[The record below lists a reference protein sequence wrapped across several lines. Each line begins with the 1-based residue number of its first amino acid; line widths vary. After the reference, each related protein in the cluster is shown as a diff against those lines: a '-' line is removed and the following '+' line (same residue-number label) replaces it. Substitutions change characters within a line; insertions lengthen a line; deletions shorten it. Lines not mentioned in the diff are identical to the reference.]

1 MRLLFGRSA
10 QLGSSRGIR
19 RHVMTEKRK
28 RKLRITGIR
37 KKMLFVFAVLIT
49 ITGAGISVFSAAV
62 FKQGY
67 GKISKVYLQ
76 DVTQQTTNNLEN
88 MIQTIEDIN
97 IQILS
102 SAVIQEQLEIV
113 NGQEMEPYS
122 IRNISKIVEREL
134 ETNALFSSDVVSLS
148 VFSKSGLEF
157 SVKKITGRGTDLAFL
172 EGDIYKANGTTLWGL
187 VGPDKD
193 ICIAKAILDLTTMKP
208 IGYINIV
215 YEREYFGDIVK
226 DNSTEYSGASYVVD
240 RDGIIVVTNH
250 EKYLG
255 TRFPVAIEALRETD
269 TSRYD
274 ILNDTNSFYYV
285 GNEMPN
291 GWTLVE
297 AVSVKEFYKN
307 TYRVI
312 GLTGIFLLGILILSF
327 FSINMAT
334 KHIARP
340 TQDLLESMKLF
351 GKGNLS
357 HRVEVKTTDEIGQI
371 GSEYNRMAENIET
384 LIEKVYKMEITQK
397 QAEIDFLCM
406 QINPHFL
413 YNTLDTISWMAIMQG
428 NLDISEMTI
437 SLADLLR
444 AMIKKDRF
452 VTVEEEMKTVKDYL
466 LIQGQRFGDKISVL
480 YDVDEQAYPC
490 QVPNFILQPLI
501 ENAIIHGLEPKLEK
515 GMLCV
520 RIKLEKDTVVFSI
533 ADDGVGMSREEI
545 RELYEKCEMNET
557 NQNIGLKNVYRR
569 LILCYGE
576 SSRLHIESEKHWGT
590 KINFILPMMIKDN
603 SSDKPEL
610 L

>member
-1 MRLLFGRSA
+1 
-10 QLGSSRGIR
+10 
-19 RHVMTEKRK
+19 MTEKGK
-28 RKLRITGIR
+28 GKLKITGIR
-37 KKMLFVFAVLIT
+37 KKMLLVFAVLIT

-76 DVTQQTTNNLEN
+76 DITQQTTNNLEN

-102 SAVIQEQLEIV
+102 SSVIQEQLEIV
-113 NGQEMEPYS
+113 NGQEMELYS

-157 SVKKITGRGTDLAFL
+157 SVKKITGRGTDLAFS
-172 EGDIYKANGTTLWGL
+172 EREIYAANGTTLWGL
-187 VGPDKD
+187 VGPDDD
-193 ICIAKAILDLTTMKP
+193 ICIAKAILDLTTMRP

-215 YEREYFGDIVK
+215 YEREYFGDIVR
-226 DNSTEYSGASYVVD
+226 DNSTEYSGACYVVD
-240 RDGIIVVTNH
+240 RDGVITVTNH
-250 EKYLG
+250 ERYLG
-255 TRFPVAIEALRETD
+255 DKFPVEIEKLRESETW
-269 TSRYD
+269 RYD
-274 ILNDTNSFYYV
+274 ILNGTNSFYYV

-327 FSINMAT
+327 ISVNMAT
-334 KHIARP
+334 KHIAKP

-351 GKGNLS
+351 GMGNLS

-444 AMIKKDRF
+444 AMIQKDRF
-452 VTVEEEMKTVKDYL
+452 VTVEDEMKTVKDYL
-466 LIQGQRFGDKISVL
+466 LIQGQRFGDKISVI
-480 YDVDEQAYPC
+480 YDIDEQAYPC
-490 QVPNFILQPLI
+490 RIPNFILQPLI

-515 GMLCV
+515 GTLRV
-520 RIKLEKDTVVFSI
+520 QIKLENEAVAFCI
-533 ADDGVGMSREEI
+533 ADNGVGMSREEI
-545 RELYEKCEMNET
+545 QALYEKCEMNDT

-576 SSRLHIESEKHWGT
+576 TSRLHIESEKHRGT
-590 KINFILPMMIKDN
+590 KIKFILPMTIIGQQEEEN
-603 SSDKPEL
+603 
-610 L
+610 

>member
-148 VFSKSGLEF
+148 VISKSGLEF

-240 RDGIIVVTNH
+240 RDGTIVVTNH

-255 TRFPVAIEALRETD
+255 TRFPVAIETLRETD

-576 SSRLHIESEKHWGT
+576 SSRLHIESEKHRGT

>member
-1 MRLLFGRSA
+1 MRG
-10 QLGSSRGIR
+10 
-19 RHVMTEKRK
+19 KRK
-28 RKLRITGIR
+28 CRLKITGIR
-37 KKMLFVFAVLIT
+37 KKMLLVFAVLIT
-49 ITGAGISVFSAAV
+49 VTGAGISVFSAAV
-62 FKQGY
+62 FRQGY

-113 NGQEMEPYS
+113 NGQEMELYS

-148 VFSKSGLEF
+148 VISKSGLEF
-157 SVKKITGRGTDLAFL
+157 SVKKITGRGTDFAFP
-172 EGDIYKANGTTLWGL
+172 EKDIYAANGTTLWGL
-187 VGPDKD
+187 VGPDDD

-215 YEREYFGDIVK
+215 YEKEYFGDIVK

-240 RDGIIVVTNH
+240 QDGIITVTNH
-250 EKYLG
+250 EMYLG
-255 TRFPVAIEALRETD
+255 DKFPVEIETLRESE

-274 ILNDTNSFYYV
+274 ILNGTNSFYYV
-285 GNEMPN
+285 GNQMPN

-327 FSINMAT
+327 LSISMAT

-351 GKGNLS
+351 GRGNLS

-413 YNTLDTISWMAIMQG
+413 YNTLNSIKWMATIQNATGIADMTTALARLLKSVSKG
-428 NLDISEMTI
+428 TSSMVTLREELD
-437 SLADLLR
+437 L
-444 AMIKKDRF
+444 
-452 VTVEEEMKTVKDYL
+452 VKDYF
-466 LIQGQRFGDKISVL
+466 LIQQYRYGG
-480 YDVDEQAYPC
+480 
-490 QVPNFILQPLI
+490 
-501 ENAIIHGLEPKLEK
+501 
-515 GMLCV
+515 
-520 RIKLEKDTVVFSI
+520 SI
-533 ADDGVGMSREEI
+533 TMD
-545 RELYEKCEMNET
+545 Y
-557 NQNIGLKNVYRR
+557 
-569 LILCYGE
+569 
-576 SSRLHIESEKHWGT
+576 HIESEELYGCEIHRFTLQPIIENALFHGIEPKGT
-590 KINFILPMMIKDN
+590 AGAITVSAESGTMNGKKVLKISVTDNGIGMTRETIDSVLHEEDNPGKNKTDFFRHVGISNVNRRIQYDFGPEYGITIVSEPGVYTTMTIVRPYINQSERKKDE
-603 SSDKPEL
+603 DL

>member
-1 MRLLFGRSA
+1 
-10 QLGSSRGIR
+10 
-19 RHVMTEKRK
+19 
-28 RKLRITGIR
+28 
-37 KKMLFVFAVLIT
+37 ML
-49 ITGAGISVFSAAV
+49 
-62 FKQGY
+62 
-67 GKISKVYLQ
+67 
-76 DVTQQTTNNLEN
+76 
-88 MIQTIEDIN
+88 
-97 IQILS
+97 
-102 SAVIQEQLEIV
+102 
-113 NGQEMEPYS
+113 
-122 IRNISKIVEREL
+122 
-134 ETNALFSSDVVSLS
+134 
-148 VFSKSGLEF
+148 
-157 SVKKITGRGTDLAFL
+157 FL
-172 EGDIYKANGTTLWGL
+172 EGEIYKANGTTLWGL

-274 ILNDTNSFYYV
+274 ILNNTNSFYYV

-340 TQDLLESMKLF
+340 TQDLLESMKLS
-351 GKGNLS
+351 GKGNLF

-515 GMLCV
+515 GMLRV
-520 RIKLEKDTVVFSI
+520 RIKLEKDTVVFCI

-576 SSRLHIESEKHWGT
+576 SSRLHIESEKHRGT
-590 KINFILPMMIKDN
+590 KINFILPMMIKGQQKEEN
-603 SSDKPEL
+603 
-610 L
+610 

>member
-1 MRLLFGRSA
+1 
-10 QLGSSRGIR
+10 
-19 RHVMTEKRK
+19 MTEKGK
-28 RKLRITGIR
+28 GKLKITGIR
-37 KKMLFVFAVLIT
+37 KKMLLVFAVLIT

-76 DVTQQTTNNLEN
+76 DITQQTTNNLEN

-102 SAVIQEQLEIV
+102 SSVIQEQLEIV
-113 NGQEMEPYS
+113 NGQEMELYS

-157 SVKKITGRGTDLAFL
+157 SVKKITGRGTDLAFS
-172 EGDIYKANGTTLWGL
+172 EREIYAANGTTLWGL
-187 VGPDKD
+187 VGPDDD
-193 ICIAKAILDLTTMKP
+193 ICIAKAILDLTTMRP

-215 YEREYFGDIVK
+215 YEREYFGDIVR
-226 DNSTEYSGASYVVD
+226 DNSTEYSGACYVVD
-240 RDGIIVVTNH
+240 RDGVITVTNH
-250 EKYLG
+250 ERYLG
-255 TRFPVAIEALRETD
+255 DKFPVEIEKLRESETW
-269 TSRYD
+269 RYD
-274 ILNDTNSFYYV
+274 ILNGTNSFYYV

-327 FSINMAT
+327 ISVNMAT
-334 KHIARP
+334 KHIAKP

-351 GKGNLS
+351 GMGNLS

-371 GSEYNRMAENIET
+371 GSEYNRMVENIET

-444 AMIKKDRF
+444 AMIQKDRF
-452 VTVEEEMKTVKDYL
+452 VTVEDEMKTVKDYL
-466 LIQGQRFGDKISVL
+466 LIQGQRFGDKISVI
-480 YDVDEQAYPC
+480 YDIDEQAYPC
-490 QVPNFILQPLI
+490 RIPNFILQPLI

-515 GMLCV
+515 GTLRV
-520 RIKLEKDTVVFSI
+520 QIKLENEAVAFCI
-533 ADDGVGMSREEI
+533 ADNGVGMSREEI
-545 RELYEKCEMNET
+545 QALYEKCEMNDT

-576 SSRLHIESEKHWGT
+576 TSRLHIESEKHRGT
-590 KINFILPMMIKDN
+590 KIKFILPMTIIGQQEEEN
-603 SSDKPEL
+603 
-610 L
+610 

>member
-1 MRLLFGRSA
+1 
-10 QLGSSRGIR
+10 
-19 RHVMTEKRK
+19 MTEKGK
-28 RKLRITGIR
+28 GKLRITGIR
-37 KKMLFVFAVLIT
+37 KKMLLVFAVLIT

-76 DVTQQTTNNLEN
+76 DITQQTTNNLEN

-102 SAVIQEQLEIV
+102 SSVIQEQLEIV
-113 NGQEMEPYS
+113 NGQEMELYS

-157 SVKKITGRGTDLAFL
+157 SVKKITGRGTDLAFS
-172 EGDIYKANGTTLWGL
+172 EREIYAANGTTLWGL
-187 VGPDKD
+187 VGPDDD
-193 ICIAKAILDLTTMKP
+193 ICIAKAILDLTTMRP

-215 YEREYFGDIVK
+215 YEREYFGDIVR
-226 DNSTEYSGASYVVD
+226 DNSTEYSGACYVVD
-240 RDGIIVVTNH
+240 RDGVITVTNH
-250 EKYLG
+250 ERYLG
-255 TRFPVAIEALRETD
+255 DEFPVEIEKLSESETW
-269 TSRYD
+269 RYD
-274 ILNDTNSFYYV
+274 ILNGTNSFYYV

-327 FSINMAT
+327 ISVNMAT
-334 KHIARP
+334 KHIAKP

-351 GKGNLS
+351 GMGNLS

-444 AMIKKDRF
+444 AMIQKDRF
-452 VTVEEEMKTVKDYL
+452 VTVEDEMKTVKDYL
-466 LIQGQRFGDKISVL
+466 LIQGQRFGDKISVI
-480 YDVDEQAYPC
+480 YDIDEQAYPC
-490 QVPNFILQPLI
+490 RIPNFILQPLI

-515 GMLCV
+515 GTLRV
-520 RIKLEKDTVVFSI
+520 QIKLENEAVAFCI
-533 ADDGVGMSREEI
+533 ADNGVGMSREEI
-545 RELYEKCEMNET
+545 QALYEKCEMNDT

-576 SSRLHIESEKHWGT
+576 TSRLHIESEKHRGT
-590 KINFILPMMIKDN
+590 KIKFILPMTIIGQQEEEN
-603 SSDKPEL
+603 
-610 L
+610 

>member
-1 MRLLFGRSA
+1 
-10 QLGSSRGIR
+10 
-19 RHVMTEKRK
+19 MTEKGK
-28 RKLRITGIR
+28 GKLKITGIR
-37 KKMLFVFAVLIT
+37 KKMLLVFAVLIT

-76 DVTQQTTNNLEN
+76 DITQQTTNNLEN

-102 SAVIQEQLEIV
+102 SSVIQEQLEIV
-113 NGQEMEPYS
+113 NGQEMELYS

-157 SVKKITGRGTDLAFL
+157 SVKKITGRGTDLAFS
-172 EGDIYKANGTTLWGL
+172 EREIYAANGTTLWGL
-187 VGPDKD
+187 VGPDDD
-193 ICIAKAILDLTTMKP
+193 ICIAKAILDLTTMRP

-215 YEREYFGDIVK
+215 YEREYFGDIVR
-226 DNSTEYSGASYVVD
+226 DNSTEYSGACYVVD
-240 RDGIIVVTNH
+240 RDGVITVTNH
-250 EKYLG
+250 ERYLG
-255 TRFPVAIEALRETD
+255 DKFPVEIEKLRESETW
-269 TSRYD
+269 RYD
-274 ILNDTNSFYYV
+274 ILNGTNSFYYV

-327 FSINMAT
+327 ISVSMAT
-334 KHIARP
+334 KHIAKP

-351 GKGNLS
+351 GMGNLP

-444 AMIKKDRF
+444 AMIQKDRF
-452 VTVEEEMKTVKDYL
+452 VTVEDEMKTVKDYL
-466 LIQGQRFGDKISVL
+466 LIQGQRFGDKISVI
-480 YDVDEQAYPC
+480 YDIDEQAYPC
-490 QVPNFILQPLI
+490 RIPNFILQPLI

-515 GMLCV
+515 GTLRV
-520 RIKLEKDTVVFSI
+520 QIKLENEAVAFCI
-533 ADDGVGMSREEI
+533 ADNGVGMSREEI
-545 RELYEKCEMNET
+545 QALYEKCEMNDT

-576 SSRLHIESEKHWGT
+576 TSRLHIESEKHRGT
-590 KINFILPMMIKDN
+590 KIKFILPMTIIGQQEEEN
-603 SSDKPEL
+603 
-610 L
+610 